1 MFHVD
6 SYISFHDLSTEGRFL
21 WASPSITD
29 CLGYDPEELVGKPS
43 YSIIY
48 PDDIPL
54 TRVAHQENL
63 MNDLVASQIVV
74 RFIGKDGRPIACVS
88 NFSLCYDYIV
98 NCTSLV
104 DATASYKQIRA
115 HSAVMIRMVGT
126 RQEEFERIRRHHEAF
141 AARFSWNPSI
151 MEPEARACMILN
163 RFSRSL
169 GILYASPSCEFI
181 FKVDPEAI
189 IGKPFLLFVRADDLG
204 PFVEQANMAKS
215 KNVIT
220 NLRFYFQSPN
230 WPQEIPC
237 EIMAIGT
244 SDGIIVILRRCNPF
258 VRRHLLTSSEYYDR
272 VHAANIQ
279 PVAICSPTS
288 SIPPSLSSC
297 NSSWSTA
304 GGIGKGSS
312 ASSSYN
318 DLPST
323 PPMFPSSHP
332 HYPPP
337 PQDRP
342 AWNPLRNIPIGSI
355 NSIRNLHNEDK
366 LRPLTELL
374 PNDPENIEEDEGGSP
389 LSPEQYGMR
398 THIREYEEDVDD

>member
-1 MFHVD
+1 MFQVD

-29 CLGYDPEELVGKPS
+29 CLGYDPEELVGRPS

-104 DATASYKQIRA
+104 DTTASFPDDMDEY
-115 HSAVMIRMVGT
+115 
-126 RQEEFERIRRHHEAF
+126 ERIKRHHEAF
-141 AARFSWNPSI
+141 AARFSWNPNI

-163 RFSRSL
+163 RFSLNL
-169 GILYASPSCEFI
+169 GIMYASPSCEFI
-181 FKVDPEAI
+181 FKVNPEAI
-189 IGKPFLLFVRADDLG
+189 VGKPFLLFVRADDLG
-204 PFVEQANMAKS
+204 PFVEQASMAKS

-244 SDGIIVILRRCNPF
+244 SDGIIVILRRCKPF
-258 VRRHLLTSSEYYDR
+258 VRRHLLTSPEYYDR
-272 VHAANIQ
+272 TNAAKIQ
-279 PVAICSPTS
+279 PVTSSSPTT
-288 SIPPSLSSC
+288 SIPPSLDSC
-297 NSSWSTA
+297 CSSWSTS
-304 GGIGKGSS
+304 GGDDGMGSS
-312 ASSSYN
+312 MPSYKAS
-318 DLPST
+318 PST
-323 PPMFPSSHP
+323 PPLFPHRSSPLQPPP
-332 HYPPP
+332 HQPPP
-337 PQDRP
+337 PQSRP
-342 AWNPLRNIPIGSI
+342 TWNPLRNIPIGSI
-355 NSIRNLHNEDK
+355 NSIRNLDHEDK
-366 LRPLTELL
+366 LRPLTELH
-374 PNDPENIEEDEGGSP
+374 PNDPDNAEEGDGGVP

-398 THIREYEEDVDD
+398 KHIREYEEDDDE